1 MDIVYALAAFQ
12 GLIFTGFLIIRRE
25 QRLANQL
32 LAAYL
37 LFICF
42 SLLTSYLRETGLLEQ
57 FPHLLGLD
65 SGITYVC
72 GPFLWFYALLVTR
85 KITVLKWR
93 DAWHLIPFILHYVYV
108 YFVIIKEPEAFKLAL
123 IRGETSL
130 SNPDFVLWSNGAKIL
145 HSFIYY
151 AFIYRLISNW
161 EKSVQQQK
169 SMTKLVEL
177 KWLRWILMV
186 ILAISVVMTIWFVT
200 YLVFHISII
209 NGLMGALINVLL
221 FVLVYAIV
229 FFALRYPGLFKG
241 QETEEKRTSHSQK
254 YAQSTISNDESKI
267 HWQKVASYM
276 EASKPYLK
284 ANLTIA
290 DLAQVLDLPVKTLS
304 QTINENSGKNFF
316 NFINQYRVEEF
327 KVRAADPSNGH
338 LTLLAIA
345 LDCGFASRSSFHAIF
360 KKLENCTPKQY
371 INGLKPSLQ
380 PQ

>member
-12 GLIFTGFLIIRRE
+12 GLIFTGFLIFRKE

-32 LAAYL
+32 LAGYL
-37 LFICF
+37 IFICF
-42 SLLTSYLRETGLLEQ
+42 SLLSSYLRETGQLLQ

-65 SGITYVC
+65 SGITYLC
-72 GPFLWFYALLVTR
+72 GPFLWFYALLITR
-85 KITVLKWR
+85 KITVLNWK
-93 DAWHLIPFILHYVYV
+93 DAWHLIPFLLHYVYV
-108 YFVIIKEPEAFKLAL
+108 YIVIIKQPEAYKLAL
-123 IRGETSL
+123 IRGEITL
-130 SNPDFVLWSNGAKIL
+130 SSPGFILWSNGAKII
-145 HSFIYY
+145 HSFVYY

-161 EKSVQQQK
+161 EKTVLQEKSV
-169 SMTKLVEL
+169 TKLVEV

-200 YLVFHISII
+200 YLLFHISII
-209 NGLMGALINVLL
+209 NGFMGAMINVLL
-221 FVLVYAIV
+221 FILVYAIV
-229 FFALRYPGLFKG
+229 FFGLKYPGLFKG
-241 QETEEKRTSHSQK
+241 DETESHSEK
-254 YAQSTISNDESKI
+254 YTQSTVSSEQSRG
-267 HWQKVASYM
+267 HWQRLTSLM
-276 EASKPYLK
+276 EGSKPYCK

-290 DLAQVLDLPVKTLS
+290 DLAEMLELPVKTLS

-327 KVRAADPSNGH
+327 KVKAMDPSNGH

-371 INGLKPSLQ
+371 IDGLKPSLQ
-380 PQ
+380 SG